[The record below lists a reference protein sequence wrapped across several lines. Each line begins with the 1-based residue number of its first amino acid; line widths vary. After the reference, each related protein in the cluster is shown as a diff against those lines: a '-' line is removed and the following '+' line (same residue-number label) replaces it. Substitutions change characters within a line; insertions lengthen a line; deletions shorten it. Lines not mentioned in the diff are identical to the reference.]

1 MNVMK
6 AWWLFHR
13 SALDR
18 TTWDCQSGRLVG
30 QRGAE
35 HRPARSRSSEHHQ
48 HGCNSFFFFIIN
60 SHTAMTVSFIHTFFM
75 QPCSAAILR
84 FSAHHTV
91 FLFPFQLRVA
101 RHRTG
106 PGERLD
112 ITSLVNFVPSALR
125 SRAVLHTFRSLSFSL
140 CSWMFVILTEVITM

>member
-1 MNVMK
+1 M
-6 AWWLFHR
+6 WWKLGDCFIAR
-13 SALDR
+13 PWTGRPETVSLAGSWGSAEQSTARHALGAVN
-18 TTWDCQSGRLVG
+18 TTSMDVIL
-30 QRGAE
+30 
-35 HRPARSRSSEHHQ
+35 
-48 HGCNSFFFFIIN
+48 FFFFIIN

-112 ITSLVNFVPSALR
+112 ITSLANFVPSALR

-140 CSWMFVILTEVITM
+140 CSWMFVIWTEVITM